1 MRVKRAAM
9 GSQARCRENGQ
20 ATVEYAILTAL
31 AAVALVVTFMN
42 AQQVI
47 TNYYY
52 DIAAIVCL
60 PVP

>member
-1 MRVKRAAM
+1 MHVGHELGIPALL
-9 GSQARCRENGQ
+9 CRENGQ

-42 AQQVI
+42 AQQAI
-47 TNYYY
+47 TCYYY
-52 DIAAIVCL
+52 DIAALVCL